1 MPYIMTYE
9 ECTIALAQEIKSC
22 VADGDTRTLTV
33 EEWKQN
39 NAERQ

>member
-9 ECTIALAQEIKSC
+9 ECTVKVAKQIKSC
-22 VADGDTRTLTV
+22 VADGDTRTIVV

-39 NAERQ
+39 NEED